1 MMLHLEPRLV
11 VWKRFVS
18 FGWLSGSVLLTRSL
32 YMSEDVSLSG
42 SDRQRGLVVRA
53 LPHNCLDSTHDP
65 IQA

>member
-32 YMSEDVSLSG
+32 FMSEDVSLGG
-42 SDRQRGLVVRA
+42 SDRQCGLVVRA
-53 LPHNCLDSTHDP
+53 LPPNCLDSTHDP
-65 IQA
+65 I